1 MRCYEEKKTNRAE
14 LKEIKN
20 EVKAIL
26 KKIKE
31 KVVVTEQPDF
41 LVHRKEMT
49 FTIKTKLKLTNLMN
63 LLPKTLKKLVK

>member
-1 MRCYEEKKTNRAE
+1 MKKKRLTE
-14 LKEIKN
+14 
-20 EVKAIL
+20 AIL

-41 LVHRKEMT
+41 VVHKKEMT